1 MLATLLTAA
10 LSATAPAL
18 APVTIA
24 DGVVLVPGSFVPG
37 SQPDG
42 NSVVFRAPDGYVVV
56 DTGRHAAHTLRVIAE
71 ASGAS
76 VVAVVNTHWHLDHVG
91 GNAKLRAAHPDAVFY
106 ASDAIDDALRG
117 FLADYRR
124 QLVDLAAQARDD
136 GARAR
141 FGTEI
146 ALIDSHDA
154 LRPDIVVTAN
164 GSVSLGGRTFE
175 LHVERAATAGDVW
188 LLDRATRTLVAGDLV
203 TLPAPFLDTAC
214 PAGWRVA
221 LGRVAAAPFERL
233 VPGHGPVMSRED
245 FARWRGAFEAL
256 LDCAAGDAEAGACV
270 DAWVDAT
277 AGFNAGT
284 DAKFVRGITGYYV
297 SDVLRRDAGRFAAGC
312 AEF

>member
-1 MLATLLTAA
+1 MLAILLTAA
-10 LSATAPAL
+10 LAASASESAP
-18 APVTIA
+18 IA
-24 DGVVLVPGSFVPG
+24 DGVVLVPGGFVPG

-56 DTGRHAAHTLRVIAE
+56 DTGRHAAHTARVLERA
-71 ASGAS
+71 AGAPL
-76 VVAVVNTHWHLDHVG
+76 VAVVNTHWHLDHVG
-91 GNAKLRAAHPDAVFY
+91 GNAKLRAAHPGAVFY
-106 ASDAIDDALRG
+106 ASDAIDDALVG

-124 QLVDLAAQARDD
+124 QLVALAAQARDD
-136 GARAR
+136 GTRAR
-141 FGTEI
+141 FETEI
-146 ALIDSHDA
+146 GLIDTRDA
-154 LRPDIVVTAN
+154 MRPDVVVPAD

-175 LHVERAATAGDVW
+175 LHLERAATAGDVW

-214 PAGWRVA
+214 PSGWRAA

-245 FARWRGAFEAL
+245 FARWRFAFEAL
-256 LDCAAGDAEAGACV
+256 LDCAAGDGEAGACV

-277 AGFNAGT
+277 AGLDAGA

-297 SDVLRRDAGRFAAGC
+297 SEVLRGDAGRFGVGC
-312 AEF
+312 AGF